1 MEKTQ
6 KTFTTVDEEFLAW
19 KKQFK
24 KDYSTIKPTLE
35 DAFRGGCMA
44 VAATLPK
51 PSFSKK
57 DIDEVVANVEKTIDR
72 LLENPVE
79 GVTAAPD
86 TKVLFEKDTPSLT
99 LKEIV
104 ALQDDVND
112 KVARLKGHIR
122 RSMDQYLS
130 GATEDSP
137 LEVDITL
144 DVEGGPGM
152 SCLENPR
159 VTAIW
164 KDGDAIH
171 VTLDGSDMDF
181 EESLRL
187 DEQVQILR
195 YLDQTKDT
203 SLVVYPMSAIG
214 RGIRGEDR
222 ERLFPEA
229 ECFNPAD
236 PYFHYDLKSGIL
248 ESLTDLEIAH
258 YNNGLS
264 EGQQL
269 VMATPE
275 QVFDLKWSGPHPYRL
290 EDKDFAEYIEDLFT
304 LYEQTGFADDFQ
316 TAYSDRAPRN
326 GETFEVIRRA
336 TARDGVEE
344 EQMPMWLIKF
354 DDDTT
359 TLAFPEEITFL
370 ERNKLKY

>member
-6 KTFTTVDEEFLAW
+6 KTFTTIEEEFLAW

-44 VAATLPK
+44 IVATLPK

-57 DIDEVVANVEKTIDR
+57 DVDEILAHVDQTIER
-72 LLENPVE
+72 LRKNPGE
-79 GVTAAPD
+79 GVTADPEAE
-86 TKVLFEKDTPSLT
+86 VLFKKDTRSLT

-112 KVARLKGHIR
+112 KVARLKGHVR
-122 RSMDQYLS
+122 RAMDQYLA
-130 GATEDSP
+130 GATEDDP
-137 LEVDITL
+137 LKVDIIL
-144 DVEGGPGM
+144 DVEGGLGM

-159 VTAIW
+159 VTVIW
-164 KDGDAIH
+164 KDGDAIR
-171 VTLDGSDMDF
+171 VILDDSDMDF

-195 YLDQTKDT
+195 YLDQTRDT
-203 SLVVYPMSAIG
+203 SRIVYPMDAFT

-236 PYFHYDLKSGIL
+236 PYFHYDLKSGLL
-248 ESLTDLEIAH
+248 ESLTDLEIAR
-258 YNNGLS
+258 YNDGLP
-264 EGQQL
+264 ENQQL

-275 QVFDLKWSGPHPYRL
+275 QVFDLKWSGPRPYRL

-304 LYEQTGFADDFQ
+304 LYEKTGFTGDFQ
-316 TAYSDRAPRN
+316 TTYSDRAPRN
-326 GETFEVIRRA
+326 GETFEVVRRA
-336 TARDGVEE
+336 TAKDGVQD

-359 TLAFPEEITFL
+359 TLAFPEEITIL